1 MKSEQEIE
9 NKEERNYFE
18 RAKTTF
24 FLMDFR
30 KRKENVAHLF
40 EILKVD

>member
-24 FLMDFR
+24 LMDFR

-40 EILKVD
+40 VD